1 VRFNPNGMIDARN
14 GGVFTASSLK
24 FVPNA
29 THHVIMDVNVA
40 TRTYSAYVVIAGVQ
54 HTIGTNLAFRSQQSQ
69 VTALS
74 VVGALSAVGTQSI
87 CNISVTNETAP
98 PSITKQPASASVAS
112 GQTSTFSVTV
122 TGTPAATY
130 QWSKNGAAIAGAT
143 ASSYTTPATTS
154 SDNGAQYRVA
164 ATNSVGTVTSTTATL
179 TVSAP
184 ATYVLNASVKTVA
197 FGNVNISSTG
207 TQTITLTNAGNHNV
221 TIAQVLV
228 AGAGFN
234 SSAANG
240 LILAPGQS
248 TTLTSTFTPAAS
260 GAASG
265 SITVTSNAHEFSGSD
280 HGERNGR
287 RRSEAHRG
295 SELGR

>member
-1 VRFNPNGMIDARN
+1 MGDVHLRITGKTLTASLFISSIFGIAAQDASGAPAMPGCVQSATSWVNASLLRTETHGFRVSYDATPLNSSMNAISGVSNGAATDYNSLAAAVRFNPNGMIDARN
-14 GGVFTASSLK
+14 GGVFTASSLQ

-29 THHVIMDVNVA
+29 THRVIMDVNVA

-122 TGTPAATY
+122 SGTPAATY

-143 ASSYTTPATTS
+143 GSSYTTPATTS
-154 SDNGAQYRVA
+154 SDNG
-164 ATNSVGTVTSTTATL
+164 
-179 TVSAP
+179 VSIGLP
-184 ATYVLNASVKTVA
+184 RPIL
-197 FGNVNISSTG
+197 
-207 TQTITLTNAGNHNV
+207 
-221 TIAQVLV
+221 
-228 AGAGFN
+228 
-234 SSAANG
+234 SA
-240 LILAPGQS
+240 
-248 TTLTSTFTPAAS
+248 
-260 GAASG
+260 
-265 SITVTSNAHEFSGSD
+265 
-280 HGERNGR
+280 R
-287 RRSEAHRG
+287 
-295 SELGR
+295 